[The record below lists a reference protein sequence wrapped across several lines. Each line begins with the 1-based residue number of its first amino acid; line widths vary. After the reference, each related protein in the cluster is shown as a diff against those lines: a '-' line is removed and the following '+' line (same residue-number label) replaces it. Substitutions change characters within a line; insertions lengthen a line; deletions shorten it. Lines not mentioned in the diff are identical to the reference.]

1 MGSHEIELNTDK
13 KDWTDQTL
21 SKESVSNESGK
32 MFPTIIDLM
41 TVWSKLDYLL

>member
-21 SKESVSNESGK
+21 SKEFVSNESEN
-32 MFPTIIDLM
+32 MFPTIIDFL
-41 TVWSKLDYLL
+41 TV